1 MTDSKQDIID
11 AMTSALRQYSLRQR
25 EILDKAVEEGGTERV
40 IQVLDEVSDF
50 EAARFDLIQRRLDTN
65 AAKFSKLAEDA
76 KAATTSLEKDIDEL
90 ESIAKLLGTI
100 SRVVDLV
107 GRILIRFGL

>member
-1 MTDSKQDIID
+1 MSDPKQDIVD
-11 AMTSALRQYSLRQR
+11 EMTEALRRFSLQQR
-25 EILDKAVEEGGTERV
+25 KLLEKAFEEGGTDRV
-40 IQVLDEVSDF
+40 IEVLDEVRDM

-76 KAATTSLEKDIDEL
+76 KAETKEL
-90 ESIAKLLGTI
+90 QKEIAKLESVAKILGTI
-100 SRVVDLV
+100 SRLVDLV